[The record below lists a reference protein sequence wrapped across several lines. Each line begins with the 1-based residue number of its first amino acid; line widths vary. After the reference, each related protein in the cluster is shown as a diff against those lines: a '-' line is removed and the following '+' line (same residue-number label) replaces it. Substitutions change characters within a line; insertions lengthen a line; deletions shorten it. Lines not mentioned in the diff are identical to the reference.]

1 MRIIWSDFASKSL
14 SSIYKYYK
22 IEAGEKVADK
32 LRKEIFEATK
42 QLIRYPQ
49 SGQIE
54 VALQSLSQNHR
65 YLVQGNY
72 KIIYKPIIEGIL
84 ITDIFDA
91 RQNPSKL
98 ANNSIRNLK

>member
-42 QLIRYPQ
+42 INPKKGDGTQL
-49 SGQIE
+49 
-54 VALQSLSQNHR
+54 
-65 YLVQGNY
+65 
-72 KIIYKPIIEGIL
+72 
-84 ITDIFDA
+84 
-91 RQNPSKL
+91 
-98 ANNSIRNLK
+98 SIDF